1 MLWNVR
7 IQMRKKLA
15 LIAIFSVTIVVMVVS
30 IIRVTVVHSANEN
43 VDISWL
49 YFWSNIEMNTGTYSL
64 PSLYLRFKLILALL
78 RSYNYR
84 LYRIVPPI
92 IR

>member
-1 MLWNVR
+1 MLWDVR
-7 IQMRKKLA
+7 IQLRKKLA

-30 IIRVTVVHSANEN
+30 IIRVTVVHSVNEN

-49 YFWSNIEMNTGTYSL
+49 YFWSNIEMATGTCSL
-64 PSLYLRFKLILALL
+64 PSFSLRPKLKLALL

-84 LYRIVPPI
+84 LCRIIPAIV
-92 IR
+92 R